1 MAFTGESADDCRCP
15 GVSGMWVKLSL
26 LWTSHMSSFNYQ
38 YYPTFVEP
46 AGRPQRLMVLE
57 VQTAVEKN

>member
-1 MAFTGESADDCRCP
+1 
-15 GVSGMWVKLSL
+15 MWVKLSL